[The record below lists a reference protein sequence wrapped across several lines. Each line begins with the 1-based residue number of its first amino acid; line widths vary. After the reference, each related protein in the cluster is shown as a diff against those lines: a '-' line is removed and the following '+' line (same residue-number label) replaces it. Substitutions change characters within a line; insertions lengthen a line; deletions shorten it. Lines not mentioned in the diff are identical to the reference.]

1 MFWLVTFVT
10 HNSRVSERMV
20 RYGIRPGEPVILQP
34 ADQELIAVALT
45 ETAQKQGIRVLALN
59 VLPDHVHMIIDAESE
74 QRLADHVRR
83 FKGYASHAFRRA
95 HHATT
100 GNHVWAEKFNRR
112 PIRDTTT
119 LRNMLHYVMRNH
131 LKHVE
136 RWGESPAATWEERIR
151 PIVESACGQNL
162 AGMSEVL

>member
-1 MFWLVTFVT
+1 MLWLVTFVT

-20 RYGIRPGEPVILQP
+20 RYGIRPGKPVIFQP
-34 ADQELIAVALT
+34 DDQELIAVALM

-74 QRLADHVRR
+74 ARLTDSVRK
-83 FKGYASHAFRRA
+83 FKGYAAYKLRNA
-95 HHATT
+95 HRATT

-112 PIRDTTT
+112 PIRDTKT
-119 LRNMLHYVMRNH
+119 LRNMLHYVMCNH

-136 RWGESPAATWEERIR
+136 RWGESLITTWEERIR
-151 PIVESACGQNL
+151 PIAESACGPNL
-162 AGMSEVL
+162 AGMSEIL